1 MYAVC
6 MQYVRSMYAVCMQ
19 YVCSMYA
26 VCTQYVCSMYDVC
39 SLNLLSLSST
49 GFKEET
55 LGQPC
60 MRFFPSPRPALHVFS
75 PFSGVPLNACNRFP
89 GL

>member
-1 MYAVC
+1 MMYV
-6 MQYVRSMYAVCMQ
+6 
-19 YVCSMYA
+19 
-26 VCTQYVCSMYDVC
+26 
-39 SLNLLSLSST
+39 LILLILSLSSI